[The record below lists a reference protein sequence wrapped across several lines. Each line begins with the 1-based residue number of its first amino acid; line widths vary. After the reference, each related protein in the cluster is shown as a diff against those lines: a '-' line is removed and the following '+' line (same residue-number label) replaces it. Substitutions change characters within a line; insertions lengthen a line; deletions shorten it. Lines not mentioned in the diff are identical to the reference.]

1 MIDRAIIKNELQET
15 KPSPIVAIRKTFR
28 KPEFANRNQKY
39 KEIIK
44 EKRMVGSFTL
54 FNSKNHKET

>member
-15 KPSPIVAIRKTFR
+15 KPSPTVAIRKTFR
-28 KPEFANRNQKY
+28 KPAFTNRNQKY
-39 KEIIK
+39 KEILK
-44 EKRMVGSFTL
+44 DKRMIGSFTL